1 MLVAGPLRRLLQ
13 LPWHPGETFDGWN
26 ESKLEALASADVLSA
41 LELSFL
47 QSSVTFVGMAFVS
60 ARSRARAFHEPKQ
73 NDRAGLPDWQADA
86 NGPKKW
92 CQDAIHAGFPM
103 SRSEKS
109 RELTQIVVLIFSL
122 AAIAVLYLAKTVVV
136 PLALAILFSFLLS
149 PLVNLLERIRLP
161 RVLAIIV
168 VILAAGIAVGTIG
181 WTVFNQLVSVT
192 DHMADFTYNI
202 NRKLE
207 TLKPTKST
215 SFSRAEE
222 ELDRLG
228 QQLSTLNL
236 NAAADHS
243 PQLKKQLGA
252 SADHPISVQEVGKSD
267 RLDTIHGV
275 LGSIVSVFLVVVF
288 TFFMLLQREDLRNR
302 LIRLTGRGHLNLMTQ
317 AMDEAGHRVSRYLAL
332 QLLVNTCYGSIIFA
346 ALYFLGLPHALLW
359 GALAGILRFIPY
371 VGAPTAA
378 LLPTIFSVAVYN
390 LWTPTLLIMAVFFC
404 MEILT
409 ANIIEPHLY
418 GKQTGLSPLAILV
431 AAVFWTLIWG
441 PIGLILSVPL
451 TVCLVVVGSHVPSL
465 KFLAVLLGDQPVMR
479 PEAHYYQRLLA
490 SDAQEASHVLDSYV
504 KDKSV
509 SAAYDQLMIPA
520 LGLFEQDRHRN
531 ALDQETV
538 DFITET
544 AEEQVEELGLRSD
557 EPQPSNAHIETIPNL
572 SPPPSADKQLQPEAV
587 VRRHVVCVAVRDDS
601 DEIVATMLSQMLRR
615 AGHAAKTIPPGN
627 EDHVLAEIFAG
638 RPDVVCLSALPPYAM
653 SYARTLYEA
662 VQSRQS
668 DLEIVIGLWNHS
680 GDLAKAAKVITG
692 EQRIPICTTLAEA
705 VQRVSLREQPER
717 SPQETDAGVA
727 EARV

>member
-1 MLVAGPLRRLLQ
+1 
-13 LPWHPGETFDGWN
+13 
-26 ESKLEALASADVLSA
+26 
-41 LELSFL
+41 
-47 QSSVTFVGMAFVS
+47 
-60 ARSRARAFHEPKQ
+60 
-73 NDRAGLPDWQADA
+73 
-86 NGPKKW
+86 
-92 CQDAIHAGFPM
+92 M

-109 RELTQIVVLIFSL
+109 RELSELLILTFSL
-122 AAIAVLYLAKTVVV
+122 TAIAVLYLAKTVVV

-149 PLVNLLERIRLP
+149 PLVTLLERIRLP
-161 RVLAIIV
+161 RVLAILV
-168 VILAAGIAVGTIG
+168 VILAAGIAVGTMG

-207 TLKPTKST
+207 TLKPNQST
-215 SFSRAEE
+215 NFSRAQE
-222 ELDRLG
+222 ELGRLG
-228 QQLSTLNL
+228 QQIGNLNL
-236 NAAADHS
+236 DASGDPS
-243 PQLKKQLGA
+243 QRQKKQLGA
-252 SADHPISVQEVGKSD
+252 SADHPIAVQEVGKTD

-275 LGSIVSVFLVVVF
+275 LGSMVSVFLVVVF

-359 GALAGILRFIPY
+359 GALAGLLRFIPY
-371 VGAPTAA
+371 IGAPAAA
-378 LLPTIFSVAVYN
+378 LLPTVFSIAVYTG
-390 LWTPTLLIMAVFFC
+390 WTPTLLIMAVFFC

-409 ANIIEPHLY
+409 ANFIEPHIY

-451 TVCLVVVGSHVPSL
+451 TVCLAVVGSHVPSL
-465 KFLAVLLGDQPVMR
+465 KFLTVLLGDQPVMR

-490 SDAQEASHVLDSYV
+490 SDAQEAGQVLDSYV
-504 KDKSV
+504 KDNSV
-509 SAAYDQLMIPA
+509 GAVYDHVMVPA

-538 DFITET
+538 NFITET
-544 AEEQVEELGLRSD
+544 AQEQVEELGLRSD
-557 EPQPSNAHIETIPNL
+557 ATQPADPSAETIPNV
-572 SPPPSADKQLQPEAV
+572 SPPMTADQQPLPHPVAI
-587 VRRHVVCVAVRDDS
+587 RHVVCVAVRDDS
-601 DEIVATMLSQMLRR
+601 DEIVAVMLSQRLRR
-615 AGHAAKTIPPGN
+615 AGHSAKTIPLGN
-627 EDHVLAEIFAG
+627 ADHVLAEVFEA

-662 VQSRQS
+662 LHTRQPE
-668 DLEIVIGLWNHS
+668 LEIIIGLWNHS
-680 GDLAKAAKVITG
+680 GDLAKAARVITG
-692 EQRIPICTTLAEA
+692 DEGNPICTTLAEA
-705 VQRVSLREQPER
+705 VQRASLLEPSARQQ
-717 SPQETDAGVA
+717 SAIDAVVV

>member
-1 MLVAGPLRRLLQ
+1 
-13 LPWHPGETFDGWN
+13 
-26 ESKLEALASADVLSA
+26 
-41 LELSFL
+41 
-47 QSSVTFVGMAFVS
+47 
-60 ARSRARAFHEPKQ
+60 
-73 NDRAGLPDWQADA
+73 
-86 NGPKKW
+86 
-92 CQDAIHAGFPM
+92 M

-109 RELTQIVVLIFSL
+109 RELTQLFVLVFSL
-122 AAIAVLYLAKTVVV
+122 AAVAVLYLAKTAVV

-192 DHMADFTYNI
+192 DHMSDFTYNI
-202 NRKLE
+202 NRKLD

-222 ELDRLG
+222 ELDRLA

-236 NAAADHS
+236 DATANNS
-243 PQLKKQLGA
+243 PQPKKQLGA
-252 SADHPISVQEVGKSD
+252 SADRPISVQEVGKSD

-275 LGSIVSVFLVVVF
+275 LGSMVSVFLVVVF

-346 ALYFLGLPHALLW
+346 ALYFLALPHALLW

-371 VGAPTAA
+371 IGAPTAA
-378 LLPTIFSVAVYN
+378 LLPTVFSVAVYTG
-390 LWTPTLLIMAVFFC
+390 WTPTLLIMAVFFC

-409 ANIIEPHLY
+409 ANFIEPHLY

-490 SDAQEASHVLDSYV
+490 SDAQEASQVLDSYV

-509 SAAYDQLMIPA
+509 STAYDQLMIPA

-538 DFITET
+538 NFITET
-544 AEEQVEELGLRSD
+544 AQEQVEELGLRSD
-557 EPQPSNAHIETIPNL
+557 EPQPSNAPIETIPDL
-572 SPPPSADKQLQPEAV
+572 TPPQSADKQPQPNAIA
-587 VRRHVVCVAVRDDS
+587 RRHVVCVAVRDDS
-601 DEIVATMLSQMLRR
+601 DEIVATMLAQMLRR
-615 AGHAAKTIPPGN
+615 AGYAAKTIPPGN
-627 EDHVLAEIFAG
+627 EDHVLAEIFSG

-662 VQSRQS
+662 VHSRQS
-668 DLEIVIGLWNHS
+668 ELEIVIGLWNHS

-692 EQRIPICTTLAEA
+692 EQSISICTTLAEA
-705 VQRVSLREQPER
+705 VQRASLREPPER
-717 SPQETDAGVA
+717 SQPEADAAVA